1 MPMGTTRISR
11 KLVEQAISLYNRF
24 RAPEAV
30 ARLVDIHGNRITVK
44 FEGSF
49 CKTCG
54 INDWIEDMKYVLE
67 DLGVD
72 AELVEIR
79 EPGLPED
86 HRVGVFQIKGQ
97 LRGIRKTRVS

>member
-1 MPMGTTRISR
+1 MTAPRIPR
-11 KLVEQAISLYNRF
+11 RLVEQAINLYNRF

-30 ARLVDIHGNRITVK
+30 AKLVDIHGDRITVK
-44 FEGSF
+44 FEGNF

-54 INDWIEDMKYVLE
+54 INDWVEDMKYVLE

-79 EPGLPED
+79 EPELPED
-86 HRVGVFQIKGQ
+86 YRVGVFRIKGP
-97 LRGIRKTRVS
+97 LRREGKTEIS